1 LLEPPPESWSPD
13 PPPESLLLSWLLE
26 PLSEESRLKLCLPE
40 PPPLSSLLEPLSESV
55 DSLLDTRAD
64 LVPDLP
70 LVVPEPL
77 SELPRLS
84 VELDPDLLTLFAAL
98 WLAPAFAE
106 SEPAWL
112 PPPSR
117 EPTAPVVER
126 TASLAASECVIEL
139 VSPLSAEPTE
149 LAADEPDGALLD
161 GAELAGAW
169 LDGAWLD
176 DRLDGSV
183 LAVAAVG
190 AGLDAEAVDAA
201 ALGAA
206 VLDAAVLDAAVLD
219 AAVLDAAVLDAAVL
233 DAAVLDA
240 AALLPAGTWLV
251 A

>member
-1 LLEPPPESWSPD
+1 M
-13 PPPESLLLSWLLE
+13 LSWLLE

-161 GAELAGAW
+161 GAEL
-169 LDGAWLD
+169 D
-176 DRLDGSV
+176 
-183 LAVAAVG
+183 G
-190 AGLDAEAVDAA
+190 AGLDGAGLDGAGLDGPGLGDAAAGAAGLDAGVMDVEVVDAA

-206 VLDAAVLDAAVLD
+206 VLDAAALDAAVLL
-219 AAVLDAAVLDAAVL
+219 A
-233 DAAVLDA
+233 
-240 AALLPAGTWLV
+240 AGTWLV